1 MIYFLTISNKGFK
14 IMILSVNPNR
24 MELLKLKRRL
34 ELAIRGYKLL
44 KDKRDALI
52 QIFIKLVQEN
62 KETREEFDK
71 KIRECM
77 NEFLLATLY
86 MGEDD
91 QNSIF
96 LFPQRKTTVKT
107 EHQNVMSVKVPRF
120 KVKEEGRLYTYG
132 MIEASPELDNSL
144 KKYHEIVPLMV
155 KMAELDKAIILLTE
169 EIEKTRRRVNALEY
183 VMIPNLEDTIKF
195 ITMKLDE
202 MARSTNSAIMRIK
215 EMIRGE

>member
-1 MIYFLTISNKGFK
+1 
-14 IMILSVNPNR
+14 MILTVNPNR

-62 KETREEFDK
+62 KETREAFDK
-71 KIRECM
+71 KIREYM

-107 EHQNVMSVKVPRF
+107 EYQNIMSVKVPRF
-120 KVKEEGRLYTYG
+120 KVKEEGKLYTYG
-132 MIEASPELDNSL
+132 MIKTSPELDNSL

>member
-1 MIYFLTISNKGFK
+1 
-14 IMILSVNPNR
+14 MILTVNPNR

-34 ELAIRGYKLL
+34 DLALRGYKLL

-52 QIFIKLVQEN
+52 QIFIKLIEEN
-62 KETREEFDK
+62 KRVRDEFNDK
-71 KIRECM
+71 MKKCM
-77 NEFLLATLY
+77 DDFLLATIY

-96 LFPQRKTTVKT
+96 QFPQRNLSVKI
-107 EHQNVMSVKVPRF
+107 EYKNVMSLKVPIY
-120 KVKEEGRLYTYG
+120 KIVDEGDLFTYG
-132 MIEASPELDNSL
+132 MVGSNPELDNSL
-144 KKYHEIVPLMV
+144 KKYNEIIPLMI
-155 KMAELDKAIILLTE
+155 KMAELDKSIALLTD

-202 MARSTNSAIMRIK
+202 MARSNNSAIMRIK
-215 EMIRGE
+215 EMIRGSE

>member
-1 MIYFLTISNKGFK
+1 
-14 IMILSVNPNR
+14 MILSVNPNR

-107 EHQNVMSVKVPRF
+107 ELQIVMSVKVPRF
-120 KVKEEGRLYTYG
+120 KVKEEGKLYTYG

>member
-1 MIYFLTISNKGFK
+1 
-14 IMILSVNPNR
+14 MILTVNPNR

-34 ELAIRGYKLL
+34 DLAMRGYKLL

-52 QIFIKLVQEN
+52 QIFIKLIEEN
-62 KETREEFDK
+62 KRVRDEFNNKMK
-71 KIRECM
+71 KCM
-77 NEFLLATLY
+77 DDFLLATIY

-96 LFPQRKTTVKT
+96 QFPQRNLSVKI
-107 EHQNVMSVKVPRF
+107 EYKNVMSLKVPIY
-120 KVKEEGRLYTYG
+120 KIVDEGDLFTYG
-132 MIEASPELDNSL
+132 MVGSNPELDNSL
-144 KKYHEIVPLMV
+144 KKYNEIIPLMI
-155 KMAELDKAIILLTE
+155 KMAELDKSIALLTD

-202 MARSTNSAIMRIK
+202 MARSNNSAIMRIK
-215 EMIRGE
+215 EMIRGSE